1 MDKTLLRSASVL
13 DSAVLAVL
21 HQAIF
26 SAPWDQAWDSA
37 SFARILAM
45 PGALG
50 WILERE
56 TAPIGFVLARFTLDE
71 GEILLTGVVPPERG
85 KGHGATLLRGAIAAA
100 RQAGVARL
108 FLEYAEPN
116 AGAAALYRSL
126 GFVETGRRRGY
137 YGDAAGR
144 RYDALT
150 CTLELTAPNS
160 IDPPGKPPGTPAER

>member
-1 MDKTLLRSASVL
+1 MDKTLLRSATAL

-26 SAPWDQAWDSA
+26 TAPWDQAWSTG
-37 SFARILAM
+37 SFAQILAM
-45 PGALG
+45 PGAVG

-71 GEILLTGVVPPERG
+71 GEILLTGVLPAERG
-85 KGHGATLLRGAIAAA
+85 KGLATALMRAAISAA
-100 RQAGVARL
+100 REAGVACL

-116 AGAAALYRSL
+116 DSAAALYRAL
-126 GFVETGRRRGY
+126 GFVPTGRRRGY

-150 CTLELTAPNS
+150 CTLELTAPKSLNPS
-160 IDPPGKPPGTPAER
+160 GKPAGKPAEQ